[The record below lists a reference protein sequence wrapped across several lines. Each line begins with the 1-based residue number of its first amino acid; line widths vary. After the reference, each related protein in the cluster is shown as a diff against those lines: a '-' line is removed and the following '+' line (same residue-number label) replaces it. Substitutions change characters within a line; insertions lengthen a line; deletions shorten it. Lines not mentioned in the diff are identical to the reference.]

1 MKFEINKPRPEK
13 KMATINVRNVKR
25 KSSYEVICIFESEII
40 TVKEIIYWIKT
51 HIIDHRIIE
60 ESRIVSVI
68 PIDKIYSLF
77 SGLPLIFKRCNNGI
91 KNAIKAQETYIIEAN
106 DWYR

>member
-40 TVKEIIYWIKT
+40 TVKEIIY
-51 HIIDHRIIE
+51 
-60 ESRIVSVI
+60 
-68 PIDKIYSLF
+68 
-77 SGLPLIFKRCNNGI
+77 
-91 KNAIKAQETYIIEAN
+91 
-106 DWYR
+106 